1 MIRIVADD
9 KMPFLKGALE
19 PFAEVKYLPGRI
31 ISNTLIKNADAL
43 LIRTRTKCTE
53 KLLGNTPVK
62 FIGTATI
69 GFDHIDAQYCEKNNI
84 DWTNAPG
91 CNSSSVQQYIA
102 AALLKLAR
110 DHRFKLKGKTIGIV
124 GVGNVG
130 KKVEKFARF
139 LGMKVLLNDPPRA
152 REEGDTNFVTLE
164 DVLRESDIITLHVP
178 LHHVGEDKT
187 YHLFDENCF
196 KMIRKPVWFIN
207 SSRGEVV
214 ETAALKKNL
223 ESGKLRGAVLD
234 VWENEPDIDFSLVPK
249 AYIATPHIAGYSI
262 DGKAKGTAMVVNSL
276 SRFFDLPLR
285 DWYPQDVPI
294 PEIPDIFIDCKGKS
308 NQRIVSQ
315 VVSHTYS
322 IEDDD
327 TNFRYNP
334 SDFENL
340 RGDYPLRREFHAFT
354 VNLKNAKNDI
364 HMILEELGFIVKEP
378 GREV

>member
-19 PFAEVKYLPGRI
+19 ALAEVKYLPGRM
-31 ISNTLIKNADAL
+31 ISNTLIKNVDAL

-53 KLLGNTPVK
+53 KLLNGTSVK

-91 CNSSSVQQYIA
+91 CNSSSVQQYVM
-102 AALLKLAR
+102 AALLKIAR
-110 DHRFKLKGKTIGIV
+110 DHKFKLKDKTIGIV

-130 KKVEKFARF
+130 TKVEKAARL

-152 REEGDTNFVTLE
+152 RKEGDNQFVSLE

-187 YHLFDENCF
+187 YHLFDEKCF
-196 KMIRKPVWFIN
+196 NNIKKKIWFIN

-214 ETAALKKNL
+214 ETAALKKII
-223 ESGKLRGAVLD
+223 ESGKLRSAIID
-234 VWENEPDIDFSLVPK
+234 VWENEPDIDFSLIPK
-249 AYIATPHIAGYSI
+249 VFIATPHIAGYSV

-276 SRFFDLPLR
+276 SRFFDLPLS
-285 DWYPQDVPI
+285 DWYPKNIPM

-308 NQRIVSQ
+308 DEKIILQA
-315 VVSHTYS
+315 VSHTYS
-322 IEDDD
+322 IEEDDM
-327 TNFRYNP
+327 NFRFNP
-334 SDFENL
+334 SDFESL

-354 VNLKNAKNDI
+354 VNLKNGNTNI
-364 HMILEELGFIVKEP
+364 HRILKELGFIVK
-378 GREV
+378 

>member
-1 MIRIVADD
+1 MIRIIADD

-53 KLLGNTPVK
+53 KLLNGTSVK

-69 GFDHIDAQYCEKNNI
+69 GFDHIDSQYCEKNNI
-84 DWTNAPG
+84 EWTNAPG

-110 DHRFKLKGKTIGIV
+110 DHKFRLKGKTIGIV

-130 KKVEKFARF
+130 KKVEKIARF
-139 LGMKVLLNDPPRA
+139 LGMKVLLNDPHRA

-164 DVLRESDIITLHVP
+164 RVLQESDIITLHVP

-187 YHLFDENCF
+187 YHLFDEKCF
-196 KMIRKPVWFIN
+196 KMIKKQVWFIN

-276 SRFFDLPLR
+276 SRFFDLPLK
-285 DWYPQDVPI
+285 DWYPQNIPA

-308 NQRIVSQ
+308 IERIIFQ

-322 IEDDD
+322 IKDDD

-334 SDFENL
+334 SDFESL
-340 RGDYPLRREFHAFT
+340 RGDYPLRREFQAFT
-354 VNLKNAKNDI
+354 VHLKNGESDI
-364 HMILEELGFIVKEP
+364 KRIIKELGFIVK
-378 GREV
+378 